1 MLVFLCRQSRHLLL
15 PQVKI
20 RKETVPWTS
29 EFLVRWVLV
38 VLHDRLPASLQGMD
52 WNF

>member
-15 PQVKI
+15 PQEKI

-38 VLHDRLPASLQGMD
+38 VLHDRLPASLHGMD
-52 WNF
+52 